1 MIDTDKYE
9 GHTLNNLEI
18 DADLPTWGVY
28 DGNGK
33 VVADYNPTD
42 DVDINEANARLIA
55 DAPLLLEE
63 VKRLHKEV
71 DQLSIDV
78 CESLELILDVHHP
91 EVKDSVMSMFGDAI
105 GNNWPYYETLE

>member
-1 MIDTDKYE
+1 MVIPQD
-9 GHTLNNLEI
+9 
-18 DADLPTWGVY
+18 
-28 DGNGK
+28 
-33 VVADYNPTD
+33 
-42 DVDINEANARLIA
+42 EAYANTQLIT